1 MAWTDYLDY
10 LGRNWRVFIDAPV
23 PFVVSLLVGVV
34 FWAWVY
40 DDKVNDLKEE
50 ITRYRQE
57 IGIEKVQN
65 VRPLISLTNKELR
78 KKGTNEVLTI
88 RAIVSYHQDQ
98 YIELNARHRKREITD
113 IQFQELREREDK
125 RAMEE
130 LNEKVKVAA
139 FMSFDELSKR
149 EPGAA
154 GMLIGLPRLNPADKR
169 DESPSLYR
177 LFVLSVHDAGRLA
190 DNIEELVKALPD

>member
-1 MAWTDYLDY
+1 MLADCLEYIA
-10 LGRNWRVFIDAPV
+10 RNWRVLRDAPI
-23 PFVVSLLVGVV
+23 PFVVSLLGGFI
-34 FWAWVY
+34 FWVWFCGY
-40 DDKVNDLKEE
+40 KVDDLKEE
-50 ITRYRQE
+50 VIRYRQE

-65 VRPLISLTNKELR
+65 VRPLIGLTNKELKR
-78 KKGTNEVLTI
+78 KGTNEVRII

-98 YIELNARHRKREITD
+98 YIELNSRHRKREITD

-130 LNEKVKVAA
+130 LTEKVKVAA
-139 FMSFDELSKR
+139 FMSFDEFFKR

-154 GMLIGLPRLNPADKR
+154 GMQIGLPRLNPSDKR
-169 DESPSLYR
+169 DENPSLYR
-177 LFVLSVHDAGRLA
+177 LLLLSIHDAGRLA